1 MDNKYTKIYFSLIEK
16 AKQRDK
22 PIVYES
28 HHIIPK
34 SLGGSNEKDNISFL
48 SPREHFIAHALLTK
62 MVTNKKHKRSM
73 AYAFT
78 RMKVSNNKTG
88 YKRIGNGRLYESM
101 RKNLRELYSGENNP
115 FYGDRRFACKNNP
128 FYGKTHTEETKEK
141 IRRQKKK
148 FGQDNHFY
156 GKKHSNNTK
165 NIISNKQ
172 KEPVTIIF
180 EDGKI
185 IKFDRK
191 GDIGPTLGISKSMG
205 IQLCSIKRHL
215 WSKYKI
221 KEILYENNINQ
232 KSSD

>member
-1 MDNKYTKIYFSLIEK
+1 MEK
-16 AKQRDK
+16 AKLRDR

-34 SLGGSNEKDNISFL
+34 SLGGSNDKNNISFL

-62 MVTNKKHKRSM
+62 MVIEKKHKRSM
-73 AYAFT
+73 AYAFA
-78 RMKVSNNKTG
+78 RMKVSNNKSS
-88 YKRIGNGRLYESM
+88 YNRIGNGRLYESV

-115 FYGDRRFACKNNP
+115 FFGDHRFIGNNNP
-128 FYGKTHTEETKEK
+128 FYGKKHSEETKEK
-141 IRRQKKK
+141 IRQQKKN
-148 FGQDNHFY
+148 FGKDNHFF

-165 NIISNKQ
+165 KIISNKQ
-172 KEPVTIIF
+172 KESVTIIF
-180 EDGKI
+180 VDGNA
-185 IKFDRK
+185 IKFDKK
-191 GDIGPTLGISKSMG
+191 GDIGPTLGLSKAMG

-221 KEILYENNINQ
+221 KEILHENNIDQ